1 MGFRSTSLESKPNDR
16 EGVVMR
22 SSILYKEPL
31 QMPRARKFD
40 ARSMKDALKSAEKK
54 VGEYEIPLFIVD
66 FENARCEMIN
76 RGESGKVRIVEDGD
90 YGELTNFERREY

>member
-1 MGFRSTSLESKPNDR
+1 
-16 EGVVMR
+16 MR
-22 SSILYKEPL
+22 KFAVLFKEPL

-40 ARSMKDALKSAEKK
+40 ARSLKDALKAAGTK
-54 VGEYEIPLFIVD
+54 VGEYEMPLFIVD
-66 FENARCEMIN
+66 FDNERCDMIS

>member
-1 MGFRSTSLESKPNDR
+1 
-16 EGVVMR
+16 MR
-22 SSILYKEPL
+22 KFAVLFKEPL
-31 QMPRARKFD
+31 QLPRARKFD
-40 ARSMKDALKSAEKK
+40 ARSLKDALKAAGTK

-66 FENARCEMIN
+66 FSSERCEMIS

>member
-1 MGFRSTSLESKPNDR
+1 
-16 EGVVMR
+16 MR
-22 SSILYKEPL
+22 KFAVLYKEPL

-40 ARSMKDALKSAEKK
+40 ARSLKDALKSAGSK
-54 VGEYEIPLFIVD
+54 VGEYEIPMFIVD
-66 FENARCEMIN
+66 FDNERCEMIS